1 MMHELTQ
8 TDFTS
13 VRPLLTPLTHHLAID
28 AILTGTTAGRVWV
41 DHVHQ
46 PETAVCW
53 TNHRVYLGGGVT
65 PHLAEF
71 FAQTF
76 IPAAE
81 AAGRTGVTLHLPP
94 NWPGSVTGLFPQTF
108 PMRQTR
114 LYFRQGARQREWPL
128 TVPPDVALRPVDAA
142 LLADPTITNL
152 DYVTDEMVSE
162 RPSVEAFLARS
173 FGYCLLHEKEIIGWC
188 MSEYNTGNRCELG
201 IETAVPFRR
210 RGLAVLMATATI
222 RHALAQGVTDIGW
235 VCWADN
241 QPSIATAIKLGFQQI
256 AQDEVYEVIF
266 DPAVALGVRGNEHL
280 QAGQY
285 AQALVTYREAMQHE
299 NVPGW
304 VYWNTAVTHLKLDHS
319 QDAFACLHQAIAA
332 GFHDREF
339 IRNSPHW
346 QPYHNT
352 PEWTAVWQMLAKI
365 A

>member
-1 MMHELTQ
+1 MMHELTP
-8 TDFTS
+8 TDFAR
-13 VRPLLTPLTHHLAID
+13 VEPLFTPLAHHLAID
-28 AILTGTTAGRVWV
+28 AILTGTTTGRVWV
-41 DHVHQ
+41 DHVRR

-53 TNHRVYLGGGVT
+53 TNHRVYLGGQDT
-65 PHLAEF
+65 PQLGEF
-71 FAQTF
+71 FTQTF
-76 IPAAE
+76 LPAAQ
-81 AAGRTGVTLHLPP
+81 ADGREGVTLHLPP
-94 NWPGSVTGLFPQTF
+94 GWRGSVSGLFPQTF
-108 PMRQTR
+108 PTRRTR
-114 LYFRQGARQREWPL
+114 LYFRQEARQRVWPL
-128 TVPPDVALRPVDAA
+128 TVPHDVVLRAVDAA
-142 LLADPTITNL
+142 LLADPAITNI
-152 DYVTDEMVSE
+152 DYVTAEMVSE

-173 FGYCLLHEKEIIGWC
+173 FGYCLVHEQEIIGWC

-210 RGLAVLMATATI
+210 RGLATLLATATI

-241 QPSIATAIKLGFQQI
+241 QPSVATALKLGFQQV

-280 QAGQY
+280 RAGQY
-285 AQALVTYREAMQHE
+285 AQALAAYQEARQYG

-304 VYWNTAVTHLKLDHS
+304 LYWNTAVTHLKLAQP

-339 IRNSPHW
+339 IGNSPHW

-352 PEWTAVWQMLAKI
+352 PEWGAVWQSLAEI
-365 A
+365 V